1 MIHPDTYVKK
11 THKGLGLFTKR
22 PFKRGE
28 ILWIIDDV
36 DVKIP
41 LDEYNKF
48 DPFLKKKLNIYS
60 YLDYNKRAIV
70 PWDEG
75 KYVNHSCAP
84 NSTGLLQYDNISIA
98 LCDIAEETEIV
109 EDYNSYFGHFE
120 TFECKCGSPNCRG
133 LVSQDNAYSADLRL
147 SLEEMAPVIWSL
159 PQPLLSVESDENS
172 DFLEILK
179 SYTENKNK

>member
-1 MIHPDTYVKK
+1 MIHPDTYVKN

-41 LDEYNKF
+41 LAEYQNF
-48 DPFLKKKLNIYS
+48 DPLLKKKLNIYS
-60 YLDYNKRAIV
+60 YLDYGNRAIV

-84 NSTGLLQYDNISIA
+84 NSTGLLQFDNISIA
-98 LCDIAEETEIV
+98 LRDIAAEEEIV

-133 LVSQDNAYSADLRL
+133 IVSQEKAYSPDLRL
-147 SLEEMAPVIWSL
+147 SLAEMAHIIWSL
-159 PQPLLSVESDENS
+159 PQPLLAIESDENIE
-172 DFLEILK
+172 FLEILN
-179 SYTENKNK
+179 SYSDKNK